1 MMLKYL
7 FILDVKEEE
16 NLNFFQKLWAALVDL
31 YSRYSSFIHSILPDQ
46 AGDLLEYLI
55 DIAVAVAILKLAS
68 TFAFGSR
75 EN

>member
-1 MMLKYL
+1 MLKL
-7 FILDVKEEE
+7 ITILDVKEEE

-55 DIAVAVAILKLAS
+55 DIGIAIVILKLVS
-68 TFAFGSR
+68 SFAFGSR
-75 EN
+75 EG

>member
-16 NLNFFQKLWAALVDL
+16 NLNFFQKIWAALVDL
-31 YSRYSSFIHSILPDQ
+31 YTRYSDFIHSILPNQ
-46 AGDLLEYLI
+46 AGDFLEYLI
-55 DIAVAVAILKLAS
+55 DIAIAIAVLKIAS

-75 EN
+75 EG

>member
-1 MMLKYL
+1 MLKL
-7 FILDVKEEE
+7 ITILDVKEEE

-55 DIAVAVAILKLAS
+55 DIGIAIVILKLVS
-68 TFAFGSR
+68 SFAFGSR
-75 EN
+75 ED

>member
-1 MMLKYL
+1 MLKL
-7 FILDVKEEE
+7 ITILDVKEEE

-55 DIAVAVAILKLAS
+55 DIGIAIVILKLVS
-68 TFAFGSR
+68 SFAFSSR
-75 EN
+75 ED

>member
-1 MMLKYL
+1 MLKL
-7 FILDVKEEE
+7 IFIGAIEKEE

-55 DIAVAVAILKLAS
+55 DIAIAVAVLKLAS
-68 TFAFGSR
+68 SFAFGSR